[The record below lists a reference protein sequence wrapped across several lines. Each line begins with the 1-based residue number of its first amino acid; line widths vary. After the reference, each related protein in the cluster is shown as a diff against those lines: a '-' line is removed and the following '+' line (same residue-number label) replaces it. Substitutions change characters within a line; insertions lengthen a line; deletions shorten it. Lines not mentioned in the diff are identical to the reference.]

1 MAIFF
6 ASETTD
12 SLGDYEKGTWTVT
25 MNKAGTGGNADS
37 QLSARQ
43 AFYERVGDLLWISFY
58 WYSGNLNFG
67 NTNGAWYVSGLPF
80 NVLTLTNGAYQFIQ
94 GGYLY
99 SNGHP
104 SAYSAGYRWQ
114 SNNTNGPNTLQ
125 IYSSNYNSNAGG
137 GAWEFS
143 GCGCL
148 RIQ

>member
-12 SLGDYEKGTWTVT
+12 SLGDYEKGTWTVSL
-25 MNKAGTGGNADS
+25 NKAGTGGSADS
-37 QLSARQ
+37 QVSARYGY
-43 AFYERVGDLLWISFY
+43 YERVGDLLWVAFY

-67 NTNGAWYVSGLPF
+67 NTSGAWYIQGLPF
-80 NVLTLTNGAYQFIQ
+80 NVISLTNSAYQFIP

-99 SNGHP
+99 TAGHP

-114 SNNTNGPNTLQ
+114 ANNSNGTDTLQ
-125 IYSSNYNSNAGG
+125 MYSSNYNSNAGG
-137 GAWEFS
+137 NAWEFS

-148 RIQ
+148 RIA